1 MVCII
6 DTMLPSTSRFDFHLN
21 DIVKLSASPGQGCIK
36 HLKISGSFLQP
47 FAAFRWI
54 FLCTLLGHSADG
66 GLLRIGKYKKSA
78 RKSFKGQGMTAENL
92 PYLLTHVLCNKKK
105 KNDVQSRL

>member
-66 GLLRIGKYKKSA
+66 GVLRIGNTKRAQENPS
-78 RKSFKGQGMTAENL
+78 KGRE
-92 PYLLTHVLCNKKK
+92 
-105 KNDVQSRL
+105 